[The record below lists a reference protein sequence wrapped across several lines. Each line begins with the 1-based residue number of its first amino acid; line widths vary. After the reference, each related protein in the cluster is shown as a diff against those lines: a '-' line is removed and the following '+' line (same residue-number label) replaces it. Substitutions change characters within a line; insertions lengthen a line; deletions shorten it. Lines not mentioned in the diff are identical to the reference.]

1 MLDYLAPVSG
11 MPVIL
16 SDHLPDDGKAFVM
29 TDPATGATSVVLRRW
44 SVMADRVQYGMEDG
58 HLIGP
63 LRRAEALVAELG
75 PDGRIARA
83 IDHAYQA
90 ADIRLFLLEQS
101 FKAWCRN
108 HPLDGPPVKPRP
120 WRRPW

>member
-1 MLDYLAPVSG
+1 MLATEHVIRG

-16 SDHLPDDGKAFVM
+16 SDVVPDDGTGFVM
-29 TDPATGATSVVLRRW
+29 HDPAGGTTIVLRRG
-44 SVMADRVQYGMEDG
+44 SPMGDRVQYGMEDG

-63 LRRAEALVAELG
+63 LRRAEALIAELG